1 MLTMKHISV
10 TVDEEHLSK
19 VANVAETL
27 KQSGMQVE
35 QVLRGVGIIT
45 GTAPEGQKTAL
56 ESVEG
61 VVSVDEEL
69 QVRIPAP
76 DQDVQ

>member
-10 TVDEEHLSK
+10 TVDEEHLSHMS
-19 VANVAETL
+19 NVAEML
-27 KQSGMQVE
+27 EQSGMQVE
-35 QVLRGVGIIT
+35 QVLSGVGIIT
-45 GTAPEGQKTAL
+45 GTAPEERKPAL

-61 VVSVDEEL
+61 VASIDEEL
-69 QVRIPAP
+69 QVRIPSP